1 MVTTAACCRKV
12 RLRRQGI
19 IMPQVLVCPLSL
31 VPATVASSGA
41 RHLVTLINDSTPVE
55 RPAAIVP
62 ENHLFLGIND
72 IIEPAEGMVV
82 PALEHVQEL
91 VDFVRRWDQAH
102 PIVVHCFAGISRSTA
117 AAFIALCA
125 VNPERREADIAQ
137 RLRAASPTATP
148 NSRIVGFGDAILGR
162 KGRMVSAVQS
172 IGRGAMAVE
181 GMPFGIPIRD

>member
-1 MVTTAACCRKV
+1 
-12 RLRRQGI
+12 
-19 IMPQVLVCPLSL
+19 MPQVLVCPLSL

-41 RHLVTLINDSTPVE
+41 RHLVTLINGDTPVE
-55 RPAAIVP
+55 RPSAIAV

-72 IIEPAEGMVV
+72 IVEPAEGLVA

-91 VDFVRRWDQAH
+91 IDFIGRWDQAH
-102 PIVVHCFAGISRSTA
+102 PLVVHCFAGISRSTA

-125 VNPERREADIAQ
+125 VNPKRTEADIAQ

-148 NSRIVGFGDAILGR
+148 NARIVAFGDEILGR
-162 KGRMVSAVQS
+162 HGRMSAAIQS

-181 GMPFGIPIRD
+181 GMPFAIPVSD